1 MSSEPEL
8 FVPPRVDALIRSQHK
23 IEAIKAV
30 LDANPGASLRAA
42 KDAVE
47 ARTDALLAGPASAGA
62 GSSPP
67 PGEDPLELSGLP
79 AAAVE
84 ALLRGQVI
92 EAIKLVR
99 LAHGVDLRTAKQ
111 RVEAHMRGDG
121 SDDSGAAAAVSHE
134 PAAATTG
141 DLPADVLALL
151 RAGDRG
157 AAWQLLER
165 KYGAT
170 SAQALRRIAEHEIA
184 GKQRG
189 AGGGATVAAGDSN
202 GRVMLWALLVAI
214 AAVAVWWFV
223 R

>member
-1 MSSEPEL
+1 MSSEPGL
-8 FVPPRVDALIRSQHK
+8 FVPPRVDAMLGGHRK

-42 KDAVE
+42 KAAVDA
-47 ARTDALLAGPASAGA
+47 RIDALAA
-62 GSSPP
+62 GSAPSSSSSSSA
-67 PGEDPLELSGLP
+67 DDVRDVSGLP

-111 RVEAHMRGDG
+111 RVEAHMRGDA
-121 SDDSGAAAAVSHE
+121 GAAAAASRE
-134 PAAATTG
+134 PVATTG

-184 GKQRG
+184 RKQRG
-189 AGGGATVAAGDSN
+189 AGGGATVAAGDNN

-223 R
+223 W